1 MTSGGTTLNSAGG
14 AQETS
19 PFEGSNNGGAGLG
32 NAMEPTES
40 TSNDYAYS
48 VGQGATGEY

>member
-14 AQETS
+14 APETS
-19 PFEGSNNGGAGLG
+19 PFEGSNNGGAVSGS
-32 NAMEPTES
+32 AMEPTEGS
-40 TSNDYAYS
+40 SNDYAYG